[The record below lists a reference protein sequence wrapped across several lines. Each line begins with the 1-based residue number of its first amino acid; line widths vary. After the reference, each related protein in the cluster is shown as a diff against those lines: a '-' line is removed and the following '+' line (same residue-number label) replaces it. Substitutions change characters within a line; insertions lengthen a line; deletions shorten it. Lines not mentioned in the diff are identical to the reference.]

1 MEEKQNPNSHKRL
14 RQLETSNYWSELPIY
29 LLNLVFQRLSFANFQ
44 RAKSVCSSWHSAS
57 RQSVP
62 KSQTHWLILFPE
74 NINKEKSC
82 KLFNPEEKDK
92 LYKTQDLGLE
102 FGRSLCIATY
112 GSWLLM
118 QDSKYT
124 DNSLYIVNLFTR
136 ERINLPPV
144 ESQIGMVNVEIIW
157 NTMYLFRISNMK
169 TESKS
174 EVMHIQSP
182 VFWIDENTKDYI
194 VIWGLG
200 FRCVVSDRKLYF
212 LSCFGSFKIFN
223 LSGEIA
229 QQTFQCGVKPE
240 IFRLGKELGQ
250 LSSSW
255 CVIDTKLV
263 VTVTG
268 IVLKVKK
275 LWRKRSRTWSFQ
287 VFKIYASGLLKE
299 PELIKSLGDES
310 MLLDQGIT
318 VLVNDTDGFIRNCI
332 YFSGN
337 DHEKNTNNIFIFNLK
352 TQKTEPLHRF
362 DRSLA
367 QFSRAAQWFLPSFT
381 HTRC

>member
-1 MEEKQNPNSHKRL
+1 
-14 RQLETSNYWSELPIY
+14 
-29 LLNLVFQRLSFANFQ
+29 
-44 RAKSVCSSWHSAS
+44 
-57 RQSVP
+57 
-62 KSQTHWLILFPE
+62 
-74 NINKEKSC
+74 
-82 KLFNPEEKDK
+82 
-92 LYKTQDLGLE
+92 
-102 FGRSLCIATY
+102 
-112 GSWLLM
+112 
-118 QDSKYT
+118 
-124 DNSLYIVNLFTR
+124 
-136 ERINLPPV
+136 
-144 ESQIGMVNVEIIW
+144 
-157 NTMYLFRISNMK
+157 MYLFRISNMK

-174 EVMHIQSP
+174 KVMHIQSP
-182 VFWIDENTKDYI
+182 VFWIDENTKYYI

-200 FRCVVSDRKLYF
+200 FRCVVSAKKGDTSWYQLPETLTCLDMVYKDRKLYF
-212 LSCFGSFKIFN
+212 LSLFGSFKIFN

-240 IFRLGKELGQ
+240 IFQLGKEVGQ

-287 VFKIYASGLLKE
+287 FFKIYASGLLKE

-318 VLVNDTDGFIRNCI
+318 VLVNDTVGFIRNCI

-337 DHEKNTNNIFIFNLK
+337 HAKNTIDIFIFNLK
-352 TQKTEPLHRF
+352 TNKTEPLHKF